1 MSRGRRHIPDATIC
15 LGRPTDPTSRAHA
28 FPGPMS
34 FQTACSRSCPP
45 QDRCVRRLA
54 QSWPNHAC
62 QIRARV
68 AWLMP
73 SDRSEVRPHLPRRDL
88 LTSPRAIDV
97 QGAPQAPSPSSAK
110 PMLAQRQGSAPARTP
125 RSDPTICSRLS
136 SHACLST
143 PPAPGPRRR
152 ITSETV
158 PSRTRR
164 NWGPAPGPRDAR
176 WEEVAYPYPNF
187 LPGVFWS
194 RRTPNAE
201 GAVAPQVSAR
211 LPHTAGAPIP
221 KELGVGTRP
230 KRCTLERSCF
240 TISSLFCQ
248 VFSAMRAELRR
259 ALTTATAPC
268 TITLGRRWRLPA
280 PTPVAGRR
288 PKRCTLER
296 RWSIIPY
303 FFS

>member
-1 MSRGRRHIPDATIC
+1 MPRSTYRPNLTCPRLSRPNVIPN
-15 LGRPTDPTSRAHA
+15 SR
-28 FPGPMS
+28 
-34 FQTACSRSCPP
+34 SRSCPP

-194 RRTPNAE
+194 RRTPNAD

-211 LPHTAGAPIP
+211 LPHTAAQQQVRRSQRNWGSAPGSKDARWNEAALP
-221 KELGVGTRP
+221 YP
-230 KRCTLERSCF
+230 HFFARCF
-240 TISSLFCQ
+240 
-248 VFSAMRAELRR
+248 RR
-259 ALTTATAPC
+259 
-268 TITLGRRWRLPA
+268 
-280 PTPVAGRR
+280 
-288 PKRCTLER
+288 
-296 RWSIIPY
+296 
-303 FFS
+303 

>member
-1 MSRGRRHIPDATIC
+1 MGSSAQMTHAHPSGWRRERYDRPRIPPSGDAHSLADVVRGLGAPHRAPNFLHQARVCSGWRGDEWPRRGNWHHRRAVSRGRRHIPDATIC

-125 RSDPTICSRLS
+125 RSDPTICSR
-136 SHACLST
+136 
-143 PPAPGPRRR
+143 
-152 ITSETV
+152 
-158 PSRTRR
+158 
-164 NWGPAPGPRDAR
+164 D
-176 WEEVAYPYPNF
+176 
-187 LPGVFWS
+187 
-194 RRTPNAE
+194 
-201 GAVAPQVSAR
+201 
-211 LPHTAGAPIP
+211 
-221 KELGVGTRP
+221 
-230 KRCTLERSCF
+230 
-240 TISSLFCQ
+240 
-248 VFSAMRAELRR
+248 
-259 ALTTATAPC
+259 
-268 TITLGRRWRLPA
+268 
-280 PTPVAGRR
+280 
-288 PKRCTLER
+288 
-296 RWSIIPY
+296 
-303 FFS
+303 

>member
-73 SDRSEVRPHLPRRDL
+73 SDRSEVRRHLPRRDL

-194 RRTPNAE
+194 RRTPNVAE
-201 GAVAPQVSAR
+201 CR
-211 LPHTAGAPIP
+211 
-221 KELGVGTRP
+221 
-230 KRCTLERSCF
+230 
-240 TISSLFCQ
+240 
-248 VFSAMRAELRR
+248 
-259 ALTTATAPC
+259 
-268 TITLGRRWRLPA
+268 GRRGAAGERPPPPHSRCADPKGTGGRHPAQKMHAGTKLPNHILTFL
-280 PTPVAGRR
+280 PGVFGD
-288 PKRCTLER
+288 EG
-296 RWSIIPY
+296 
-303 FFS
+303 

>member
-1 MSRGRRHIPDATIC
+1 MNPWFCLSIYLSMNLSIFARSLPKRSFKTSLPCPALGHFSRWPRAHTGSSAQMTHAHPSGWRRERYDRPRIPPSGDAHSLADVVRGLVGHLTVLPTFCIRRGFAAGGGGDEWPRRGNWHHRRAVSRGRRHIPDATIC

-73 SDRSEVRPHLPRRDL
+73 SDRSAEVRPHLPRRDL

-125 RSDPTICSRLS
+125 RSDPTICSR
-136 SHACLST
+136 
-143 PPAPGPRRR
+143 
-152 ITSETV
+152 
-158 PSRTRR
+158 
-164 NWGPAPGPRDAR
+164 D
-176 WEEVAYPYPNF
+176 
-187 LPGVFWS
+187 
-194 RRTPNAE
+194 
-201 GAVAPQVSAR
+201 
-211 LPHTAGAPIP
+211 
-221 KELGVGTRP
+221 
-230 KRCTLERSCF
+230 
-240 TISSLFCQ
+240 
-248 VFSAMRAELRR
+248 
-259 ALTTATAPC
+259 
-268 TITLGRRWRLPA
+268 
-280 PTPVAGRR
+280 
-288 PKRCTLER
+288 
-296 RWSIIPY
+296 
-303 FFS
+303 

>member
-1 MSRGRRHIPDATIC
+1 MPRSTYRPNLTCPRLSRPNVIPN
-15 LGRPTDPTSRAHA
+15 SR
-28 FPGPMS
+28 
-34 FQTACSRSCPP
+34 SRSCPP
-45 QDRCVRRLA
+45 QDRCARRLA

-230 KRCTLERSCF
+230 KRCTLERSCL
-240 TISSLFCQ
+240 TTSSLFCQ
-248 VFSAMRAELRR
+248 VFSAMRAELTRGQ
-259 ALTTATAPC
+259 TTATRPPPRAQSRSGEGGACLRPPQSPAAGPKDARWKEGGQ
-268 TITLGRRWRLPA
+268 TYPTFSRR
-280 PTPVAGRR
+280 
-288 PKRCTLER
+288 
-296 RWSIIPY
+296 
-303 FFS
+303 

>member
-1 MSRGRRHIPDATIC
+1 MGTLSRVVYC
-15 LGRPTDPTSRAHA
+15 LLL
-28 FPGPMS
+28 
-34 FQTACSRSCPP
+34 QTAYDWPKALNARLRKKYEKNLKAWDGKLKKIERKNIRRRKKKSRE
-45 QDRCVRRLA
+45 
-54 QSWPNHAC
+54 
-62 QIRARV
+62 RA
-68 AWLMP
+68 
-73 SDRSEVRPHLPRRDL
+73 
-88 LTSPRAIDV
+88 T
-97 QGAPQAPSPSSAK
+97 
-110 PMLAQRQGSAPARTP
+110 
-125 RSDPTICSRLS
+125 
-136 SHACLST
+136 
-143 PPAPGPRRR
+143 RR

-194 RRTPNAE
+194 RRTPNAD

-296 RWSIIPY
+296 RWSSIPY

>member
-1 MSRGRRHIPDATIC
+1 MLIPSPTSSEALGHLTVLPTFCIRRGFAAGGGGDEWPRRGNWHHRRAVSRGRRHIPDATIC

-143 PPAPGPRRR
+143 PPAPGPADHLGDR
-152 ITSETV
+152 SQ
-158 PSRTRR
+158 
-164 NWGPAPGPRDAR
+164 
-176 WEEVAYPYPNF
+176 PNPKK
-187 LPGVFWS
+187 L
-194 RRTPNAE
+194 
-201 GAVAPQVSAR
+201 GAS
-211 LPHTAGAPIP
+211 
-221 KELGVGTRP
+221 TRP
-230 KRCTLERSCF
+230 KRCTLGRSC
-240 TISSLFCQ
+240 L
-248 VFSAMRAELRR
+248 
-259 ALTTATAPC
+259 
-268 TITLGRRWRLPA
+268 
-280 PTPVAGRR
+280 
-288 PKRCTLER
+288 
-296 RWSIIPY
+296 SIP
-303 FFS
+303 